1 MAYIGQEPGLGQAQR
16 SIFTAVAVTNTVT
29 ADDDGLPLNYTVG
42 QVSVYLNGVKQV
54 IGDDIE
60 TPMDGSTVVFATNYA
75 IGDVVEVIALSTFSP
90 ADTVPASGG
99 TFSGNIIVPT
109 ATASGHAVT
118 KAQLDASAH
127 TPEGTAI
134 LSTGETGTAKFLR
147 IDGDG
152 TSSWQAAGSPSITD
166 NGNAVAMTID
176 TSEDCTF
183 AGNLFPTVDNSKDL
197 GSASKRWR
205 NIYTTD
211 LHLANDRG
219 NWTVIEEENYLTLR
233 NNNTDKVYKLVMEE
247 IE

>member
-1 MAYIGQEPGLGQAQR
+1 MANLKLNNVVVVAESGGATTFQSG
-16 SIFTAVAVTNTVT
+16 IFKAADGTASFTVANSTGAASFSAAVT
-29 ADDDGLPLNYTVG
+29 
-42 QVSVYLNGVKQV
+42 
-54 IGDDIE
+54 
-60 TPMDGSTVVFATNYA
+60 
-75 IGDVVEVIALSTFSP
+75 
-90 ADTVPASGG
+90 
-99 TFSGNIIVPT
+99 VPT

-127 TPEGTAI
+127 TPEGTAVK
-134 LSTGETGTAKFLR
+134 STGETGTGKFLR

-166 NGNAVAMTID
+166 NGNAVAITID

-183 AGNLFPTVDNSKDL
+183 TGNLFPTSDNAKDL
-197 GSASKRWR
+197 GSSSKRWQ

-219 NWTVIEEENYLTLR
+219 DWTVIEEEDYLTLR
-233 NNNTDKVYKLVMEE
+233 NNKTDKVYKLVMEE

>member
-1 MAYIGQEPGLGQAQR
+1 MANLKLNNLVV
-16 SIFTAVAVTNTVT
+16 VA
-29 ADDDGLPLNYTVG
+29 
-42 QVSVYLNGVKQV
+42 
-54 IGDDIE
+54 
-60 TPMDGSTVVFATNYA
+60 
-75 IGDVVEVIALSTFSP
+75 
-90 ADTVPASGG
+90 ASGG
-99 TFSGNIIVPT
+99 ATTFQSGIFKAADGTAAFTIANSTGAASFSAAVTVPT

-183 AGNLFPTVDNSKDL
+183 AGNLFPTVDNSNDL
-197 GSASKRWR
+197 GSATKRWN
-205 NIYTTD
+205 NIHTTD

-233 NNNTDKVYKLVMEE
+233 NNKTDKVYKLVMEE